1 MSATAAL
8 QSPNHPGTVLW
19 WPLGALA
26 PRPCLRNEPAMT
38 PDQDSEHDQRLM
50 AAIAAGDEPAL
61 RRLMERHLARVLALA
76 QRILG
81 DADEADDVA
90 QEVFTRVWRK
100 ARGFD
105 GRRARFSTWLYR
117 IAFNLCLDRR
127 RGRRGEW
134 QPLDDS
140 LADGGPDPSE
150 IEERRQSRQLLA
162 AALARLPVR
171 HRAAL
176 ALHYLQEL
184 SARESAQVMGLGE
197 KAFESLVLRARRG
210 LREQIQTAEEARPS

>member
-1 MSATAAL
+1 MFATAL
-8 QSPNHPGTVLW
+8 LHRPDRPGTLPG
-19 WPLGALA
+19 WPASA
-26 PRPCLRNEPAMT
+26 PRPPPHHQHAMT
-38 PDQDSEHDQRLM
+38 PNEDSDQDQRLM
-50 AAIAAGDEPAL
+50 AAVANGDEPSL
-61 RRLMERHLARVLALA
+61 RRLMDRHLPRVLALA

-90 QEVFTRVWRK
+90 QEAFTRVWRN

-105 GRRARFSTWLYR
+105 GRRARFGTWLYR

-127 RGRRGEW
+127 RGQRGEW

-140 LADGGPDPSE
+140 LADAGPDPSE
-150 IEERRQSRQLLA
+150 VEELQQSRRQLA

-184 SARESAQVMGLGE
+184 SARESGEVMGLGE

-210 LREQIQTAEEARPS
+210 LREQLEQEGTTRA

>member
-1 MSATAAL
+1 MSAAAL
-8 QSPNHPGTVLW
+8 HQPSL
-19 WPLGALA
+19 PL
-26 PRPCLRNEPAMT
+26 PAMALPWRQPLERPPGPAVT
-38 PDQDSEHDQRLM
+38 PNEDSELDQRLM
-50 AAIAAGDEPAL
+50 DAVAAGEEPAL

-76 QRILG
+76 QRVLG

-90 QEVFTRVWRK
+90 QEVFTRVWRT

-127 RGRRGEW
+127 RGQRGQW
-134 QPLDDS
+134 QPLDEALPDS
-140 LADGGPDPSE
+140 GPDPSE
-150 IEERRQSRQLLA
+150 IEERRQGRAQLA
-162 AALARLPVR
+162 GAMARLPVR

-184 SARESAQVMGLGE
+184 SAREAGEVMGLGE

-210 LREQIQTAEEARPS
+210 LREELEKS

>member
-1 MSATAAL
+1 MRATALL
-8 QSPNHPGTVLW
+8 QNPGTLLW
-19 WPLGALA
+19 WPARAAA
-26 PRPCLRNEPAMT
+26 PRPCLHSTPAMT
-38 PDQDSEHDQRLM
+38 PNEDSEHDQRLM

-61 RRLMERHLARVLALA
+61 RRLMERHLPRVLALA

-100 ARGFD
+100 AGGFD

-117 IAFNLCLDRR
+117 IAFNLCLDRKR
-127 RGRRGEW
+127 ARRGEW
-134 QPLDDS
+134 QPLDDK
-140 LADGGPDPSE
+140 LADGKPGPGE
-150 IEERRQSRQLLA
+150 LEERRQGRQLLA
-162 AALARLPVR
+162 AALAELPVR

-184 SARESAQVMGLGE
+184 SARESAEVMGLGE

-210 LREQIQTAEEARPS
+210 LRERLEQAEEARPT